1 MLVDEKILVNI
12 SYRNITHYR
21 KLGYSPILNKNLEIF
36 TVELPSS
43 SHEVVSVKC
52 ELCNTERDLMYCKY
66 IENKKRMGFYGC
78 KSCSRNK
85 AALTSLDKYGVDNYR
100 KTEECRIR
108 IEKTNMSK
116 FGYKTNLLN
125 PEYQIEIKK
134 ILKEKYNKENFY
146 EINRFSKNNSKKF
159 EINEMIY
166 SLIRDLSLIEE
177 KYNNVIFNE
186 DYFKYRR
193 ECRRLTNKSV
203 ELLLI
208 NWNGIDYY
216 DGEYIK
222 ENFNL
227 DSNHPN
233 YPTID
238 HKISIY
244 QGFINKIDINFV
256 SSIEN
261 ICITK
266 RSINSSKRDK
276 SESEFNISLN
286 RIDSSDLIFPTRV

>member
-1 MLVDEKILVNI
+1 MLVDEKILINI

-21 KLGYSPILNKNLEIF
+21 KIGYYPILNKKLEIF
-36 TVELPSS
+36 TFELPSS

-52 ELCNTERDLMYCKY
+52 ELCNIERELMYCKY

-85 AALTSLDKYGVDNYR
+85 AALTSLEKYGVDNYS
-100 KTEECRIR
+100 KTEEYKIR
-108 IEKTNMSK
+108 VEETNMSK
-116 FGYKTNLLN
+116 FGYKTNLLS
-125 PEYQIEIKK
+125 PEYHHRIKK
-134 ILKEKYNKENFY
+134 ILKDKYNKENFY
-146 EINRFSKNNSKKF
+146 EINRFSKNMNKKF

-166 SLIRDLSLIEE
+166 SLVGVLSLIEE
-177 KYNNVIFNE
+177 KYNNEVCNE
-186 DYFKYRR
+186 DYFKYRN
-193 ECRRLTNKSV
+193 ECRRLTNKNIK
-203 ELLLI
+203 LLLI
-208 NWNGIDYY
+208 NWDGKDYY

-227 DSNHPN
+227 DSNHPD

-244 QGFINKIDINFV
+244 QSFINKSDINFI

-261 ICITK
+261 LCITK

-276 SESEFNISLN
+276 SESEFTI
-286 RIDSSDLIFPTRV
+286 